1 MWLLPLD
8 TDTDT
13 DYWLLTNQYGI
24 WNYSC
29 MSLTLRMFVLCR
41 LKIATGHW
49 LFFFWAKTGHWLLT
63 IDQRVWHTK
72 LQLYVTMNKSVSY
85 KVAQKSHN
93 HRACW
98 PKWYLVS
105 IMTFNS
111 GFESLHKQLPGKK
124 KKKKESHYS
133 YELWLMGCPITT
145 LQRSQFTTW
154 TSFDFFY
161 ITLCGTRKIYVTI
174 YSGRFKGQW

>member
-1 MWLLPLD
+1 
-8 TDTDT
+8 
-13 DYWLLTNQYGI
+13 
-24 WNYSC
+24 
-29 MSLTLRMFVLCR
+29 MSLWISLCHIKWHQKATTFIQLYVTLNKSVSYKVTQKPQHMSLWISLCHI
-41 LKIATGHW
+41 KWHKKAT
-49 LFFFWAKTGHWLLT
+49 T
-63 IDQRVWHTK
+63 
-72 LQLYVTMNKSVSY
+72 YVTMNKSVSY

-124 KKKKESHYS
+124 KEKKKATTHTSCG
-133 YELWLMGCPITT
+133 WWGCPITT

-161 ITLCGTRKIYVTI
+161 ITLCGTKKIYVTI